1 MSKPPP
7 DEKHS
12 YSLRSSTKLGGIV
25 PFSCAPNV
33 VPQTPTPL
41 RQLPAASVRTTA
53 SARASTLARPEFT
66 APRLSLSPGAVRP
79 LQLTRSLSP
88 LLTKTSL
95 PTTKEEAAKVHSKLE
110 ETKPLDFTAV
120 PVKVESEEQNV
131 STELFPVAI
140 KPDKSKKKIRS
151 N

>member
-25 PFSCAPNV
+25 PVTCTPNV
-33 VPQTPTPL
+33 VPQTSTPL
-41 RQLPAASVRTTA
+41 RQLPAASVKPTA
-53 SARASTLARPEFT
+53 LASVSTLARPEFT
-66 APRLSLSPGAVRP
+66 VPRFSLSPGAVRP

-95 PTTKEEAAKVHSKLE
+95 PMTKEEAAKVHPKLE
-110 ETKPLDFTAV
+110 ETKSLDFTAV

-131 STELFPVAI
+131 DRKSTRLN
-140 KPDKSKKKIRS
+140 SSHRL
-151 N
+151 